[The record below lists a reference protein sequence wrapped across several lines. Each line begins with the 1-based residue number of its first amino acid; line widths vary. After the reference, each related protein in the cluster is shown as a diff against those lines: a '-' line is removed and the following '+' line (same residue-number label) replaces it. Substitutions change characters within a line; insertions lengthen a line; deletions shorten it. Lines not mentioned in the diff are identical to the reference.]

1 MTLPPRN
8 GMTSKSKS
16 DAAGRAVVDSLA
28 FSALFPAA
36 IAFTFS
42 LVSSHA
48 LNADPT
54 SRETLHFAVLA
65 AAGSFVVYGIDRLR
79 DRQRDRQTSPLRT
92 AFTDQYATAI
102 VSATGLAGLILL
114 ISLATAPLRI
124 GLLCAVVGGL
134 GLLHRRLKTIA
145 SIKTLYVSLAWTA
158 VCGGIPW
165 LALDTTQREPRA
177 AALLAA
183 ILFASIASNLIA
195 SNLRDNEAHLLRSEP
210 RRVLIL
216 GRIVA
221 LAGLALAFAGP
232 APFLA
237 LAWIPAFELLA
248 LGFFRPTEHYGHLGV
263 DGALLVGALASLVH
277 QGLS

>member
-16 DAAGRAVVDSLA
+16 DATGGAVADALA

-42 LVSSHA
+42 LVSSRA
-48 LNADPT
+48 LDSDLT
-54 SRETLHFAVLA
+54 SREKLHFAVLA

-124 GLLCAVVGGL
+124 GLLCAAVLPPFVA
-134 GLLHRRLKTIA
+134 A
-145 SIKTLYVSLAWTA
+145 SIRVGRLDGDSWYIHGSSRS
-158 VCGGIPW
+158 
-165 LALDTTQREPRA
+165 ALSARPSARKVPH
-177 AALLAA
+177 
-183 ILFASIASNLIA
+183 S
-195 SNLRDNEAHLLRSEP
+195 DN
-210 RRVLIL
+210 
-216 GRIVA
+216 
-221 LAGLALAFAGP
+221 
-232 APFLA
+232 
-237 LAWIPAFELLA
+237 
-248 LGFFRPTEHYGHLGV
+248 
-263 DGALLVGALASLVH
+263 
-277 QGLS
+277 